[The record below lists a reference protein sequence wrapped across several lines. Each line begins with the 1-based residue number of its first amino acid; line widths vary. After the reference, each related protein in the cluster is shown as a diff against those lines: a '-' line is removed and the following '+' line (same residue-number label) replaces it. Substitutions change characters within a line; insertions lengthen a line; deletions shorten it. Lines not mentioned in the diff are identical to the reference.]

1 MKISSFLLFWTY
13 LTNSIKAPIT
23 STRVRPKLKQR
34 GVVHWYLFDPRY
46 HKSQRILTQRIRK
59 TIRDLRF
66 EIRSHMEL
74 GAAQK
79 DHLSLSLSTPK
90 SKLEF
95 RFQLSSLFVKF
106 QAKLQDASSKFDH
119 NLFQFFYFVFI
130 QLSLLSFNFI
140 QLRSLHQFPLKV
152 FFFFLNH

>member
-66 EIRSHMEL
+66 EIRS
-74 GAAQK
+74 
-79 DHLSLSLSTPK
+79 SLSLS
-90 SKLEF
+90 
-95 RFQLSSLFVKF
+95 QH
-106 QAKLQDASSKFDH
+106 QNQNW
-119 NLFQFFYFVFI
+119 NLD
-130 QLSLLSFNFI
+130 FNFH
-140 QLRSLHQFPLKV
+140 L
-152 FFFFLNH
+152 FL